1 MHRWCLYKFIVY
13 IGMYAEELCI
23 FKSCI
28 FLQYE
33 TRYSSLLS
41 CIWWESKSCV
51 STTYNIELLRL
62 ATFKIS
68 FSFPQMINH
77 KKVKPEDNGTQYVYA
92 GLTFMNMHPGSLDQ
106 VLLHRKTTLFY
117 FFFLGKLLDFGNGN
131 GWRLCFPQFV
141 SDCRD
146 KVIYHSLNN
155 NKSTGSE
162 TFERCSCCQGI
173 GVWQQLRNYM

>member
-1 MHRWCLYKFIVY
+1 
-13 IGMYAEELCI
+13 MYAEELYI

-51 STTYNIELLRL
+51 SITYNIELLRL

-68 FSFPQMINH
+68 FSFPQTINH
-77 KKVKPEDNGTQYVYA
+77 KKVKPEANGTQYVYA

-106 VLLHRKTTLFY
+106 VLWRRKTTLSILFSWESY
-117 FFFLGKLLDFGNGN
+117 WTLGMGMADVSVSRSSFPTAKTKSSITPLTTTKVLGARLLNDAAVVNVVEFA
-131 GWRLCFPQFV
+131 
-141 SDCRD
+141 S
-146 KVIYHSLNN
+146 S
-155 NKSTGSE
+155 
-162 TFERCSCCQGI
+162 
-173 GVWQQLRNYM
+173 